1 MDYRRHMILAA
12 ALLPG
17 MLIAQASQQAA
28 SAPGW
33 LIEKPYAEQPMPGA
47 RIAGIASYNAFQG
60 NATLALRCYKNGAI
74 RAELVI
80 DPKQLGFDSDPY
92 EGPDATAH
100 GPVTTS
106 IGNNPP
112 IGHSVSGWFGD
123 GGPFNVGTP
132 FLFGFALTKAESQ
145 QWAAA
150 QPGQS
155 LRIVV
160 PSAAGKSKL
169 TAEFRW
175 PEDNAPF
182 KQVVTPCLGKIAGA

>member
-1 MDYRRHMILAA
+1 MDNRRRVALTT
-12 ALLPG
+12 ALLPVLA
-17 MLIAQASQQAA
+17 MAQAPSQTPPA
-28 SAPGW
+28 W
-33 LIEKPYAEQPMPGA
+33 LVEKPYALQPVPGV
-47 RIAGIASYNAFQG
+47 RMAGMASYKGYQG
-60 NATLALRCYKNGAI
+60 NTTLALHCYKNGPV

-100 GPVTTS
+100 GPVTVS
-106 IGNNPP
+106 IGDTPATK
-112 IGHSVSGWFGD
+112 HDVSGWFGD

-132 FLFGFALTKAESQ
+132 FLFGFTLSKAEAQ

-150 QPGQS
+150 KPGQS

-160 PSAAGKSKL
+160 PAAQAASTL

-182 KQVVTPCLGKIAGA
+182 KRVVAPCAGKTDGS